1 VTVKVNSQLG
11 SKITSISMMKLA
23 SKIARVL
30 TTQKRKMMVSQHKR
44 NLPPR
49 VEHPQPKKM

>member
-1 VTVKVNSQLG
+1 
-11 SKITSISMMKLA
+11 MKLA
-23 SKIARVL
+23 LKIARVL